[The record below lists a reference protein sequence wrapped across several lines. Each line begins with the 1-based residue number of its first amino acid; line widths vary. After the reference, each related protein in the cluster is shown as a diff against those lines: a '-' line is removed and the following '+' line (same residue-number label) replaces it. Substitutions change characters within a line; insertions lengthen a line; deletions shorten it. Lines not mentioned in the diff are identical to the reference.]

1 MAAHNGGT
9 LDVPLQYKAGITPNL
24 DAIDFRPD
32 GSPSDL
38 PMLAEGVI
46 AGTWADVFPAYA
58 GPAHTGG
65 ILRTFD
71 GDWYDRIHVIPL
83 AFNLGNVLQNQ
94 SRTAEVWN
102 ANFVSRTL
110 NDIIE
115 TDTEG
120 IALTGGPGAPP
131 VVYGPLESSIY
142 TFTVTLDGPLSID
155 ASFLFDFDTQDLTV
169 TLIGTRAIVFAFEPQ
184 LPLAETLEWRTDVL
198 ESYGGAEQRIMVRHR
213 PRRKFQM
220 DYLLSD
226 RNEISR
232 ALNGLYGRVGGVFAV
247 PVWWDVRNVTADV
260 PLGGTTV
267 LVDTTFA
274 DFRDG
279 GFAILWRASDDFEVV
294 EIDTVSPTQFTL
306 TRPTDQAHPSLTTVA
321 IPVERCLIDDPTS
334 TSRWANGVTRIEAKW
349 TSEEPKDL
357 SAVDGELTIYRGLP
371 VLSDLNFI
379 DGDDVTEPIESKAVV
394 IDNKSGPA
402 AKSYRRR
409 FPRIISA
416 KGWQPETAAELW
428 AVRKLLHALRGRQ
441 RSFWLPTFREDFV
454 LTTTV
459 GPAATTMLVEFVD
472 YERFIDTNE
481 PLGDIAIY
489 LTDGTTFFREVTNV
503 EPGVGGD
510 EQLTISS
517 ALGITVNPA
526 DVLRISYLVRSRL
539 DTDSVTITHDGLGR
553 ARIVAPTVGVLA

>member
-1 MAAHNGGT
+1 
-9 LDVPLQYKAGITPNL
+9 
-24 DAIDFRPD
+24 
-32 GSPSDL
+32 
-38 PMLAEGVI
+38 
-46 AGTWADVFPAYA
+46 
-58 GPAHTGG
+58 
-65 ILRTFD
+65 
-71 GDWYDRIHVIPL
+71 
-83 AFNLGNVLQNQ
+83 
-94 SRTAEVWN
+94 
-102 ANFVSRTL
+102 
-110 NDIIE
+110 
-115 TDTEG
+115 
-120 IALTGGPGAPP
+120 
-131 VVYGPLESSIY
+131 
-142 TFTVTLDGPLSID
+142 
-155 ASFLFDFDTQDLTV
+155 
-169 TLIGTRAIVFAFEPQ
+169 
-184 LPLAETLEWRTDVL
+184 
-198 ESYGGAEQRIMVRHR
+198 MVRHR

-220 DYLLSD
+220 DYLISQ
-226 RNEISR
+226 RNEVSR

-247 PVWWDVRNVTADV
+247 PIWWDVRNLTSDV
-260 PLGGTTV
+260 SIGGTTV
-267 LVDTTFA
+267 FVDTNYA

-306 TRPTDQAHPSLTTVA
+306 TRPTDQAHPSLTTVVM
-321 IPVERCLIDDPTS
+321 PVERCLIADETPT
-334 TSRWANGVTRIEAKW
+334 TRRPNGVTSIEARW
-349 TSEEPKDL
+349 ESEEPRDL
-357 SAVDGELTIYRGLP
+357 SATDGELTIYRGLP
-371 VLSDLNFI
+371 VLGDLNFV
-379 DGDDVTEPIESKAVV
+379 DGNEVAEPIQSKAVV

-416 KGWQPETAAELW
+416 KGWQPETPAELW

-454 LTTTV
+454 LTATV

-489 LTDGTTFFREVTNV
+489 LNNGTTFFREVTNV
-503 EPGVGGD
+503 EPGIGGT

-517 ALGITVNPA
+517 ALGITVNPS